1 MSQRERK
8 ELIERESAR
17 DRLCAELELPRSSPH
32 IARALVHPS
41 HTNEH
46 GPTAGGDNQ
55 RLEFL
60 GDAVLG
66 LCVSELLMARF
77 PSADEG
83 ELTVMRASL
92 VSARALGAAARRLPL
107 SAALLMGRGAH
118 ADHEH
123 ERTNVL
129 ADTLEALIGAVYL
142 EEGLEAAR
150 RLTARVVAEGLE
162 RLVAHGGVERDPK
175 SQLQERVQV
184 RGGAP
189 PRYEVRA
196 VVGPDHARRFE
207 VEVSVPW
214 QDEWIVAGRGEGRA
228 KKTAEQEAARSALA
242 WLDARQSE
250 PPMTRAD

>member
-1 MSQRERK
+1 V
-8 ELIERESAR
+8 
-17 DRLCAELELPRSSPH
+17 
-32 IARALVHPS
+32 ARALVHPS

-66 LCVSELLMARF
+66 LCTSELLMERF
-77 PSADEG
+77 PSVDEG
-83 ELTVMRASL
+83 QLTIMRSSL
-92 VSARALGAAARRLPL
+92 VSARALGAVARRLPL
-107 SAALLMGRGAH
+107 SAALLVGRGAY

-142 EEGLEAAR
+142 EAGLDAAR
-150 RLTARVVAEGLE
+150 ALTARVVGEGLE
-162 RLVAHGGVERDPK
+162 RLVAQGGIERDPK

-196 VVGPDHARRFE
+196 AVGPDHARRFE

-214 QDEWIVAGRGEGRA
+214 LGDWVVAGRGEGRA
-228 KKTAEQEAARSALA
+228 KKAAEQEAARAALD
-242 WLDARQSE
+242 WLDAGRLA
-250 PPMTRAD
+250 PTK